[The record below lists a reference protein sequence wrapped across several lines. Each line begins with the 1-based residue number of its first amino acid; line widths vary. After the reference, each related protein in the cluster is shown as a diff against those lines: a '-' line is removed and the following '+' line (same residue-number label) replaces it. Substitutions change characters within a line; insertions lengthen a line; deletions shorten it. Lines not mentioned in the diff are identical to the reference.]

1 VLVNKVEYMRILPS
15 IGINTAISKQMLT
28 VNAVLQFIQHRQ
40 LAAIASI
47 PGIEGQLIEYIA
59 GRGSRIT
66 QKQIKDVRFP
76 HSAVI
81 GAILRNGQLII
92 PDGLTR
98 VEAGD
103 RTVVFALPAAMAD
116 LDRLFG
122 N

>member
-1 VLVNKVEYMRILPS
+1 
-15 IGINTAISKQMLT
+15 MLT

-66 QKQIKDVRFP
+66 QKPIRDVRFP

-81 GAILRNGQLII
+81 GAILRNGKLLI
-92 PDGLTR
+92 PDGSTR
-98 VEAGD
+98 VEVGD
-103 RTVVFALPAAMAD
+103 RTVVFALPTAMGD

-122 N
+122 S